1 MTMKKVITSIL
12 VVCYILALV
21 PAIIVAVTTEQGT
34 TGDCTW
40 KRTGTVLTISGNGK
54 MGDYGGG
61 SPWSDKITEVKIS
74 EGVTSIGTRAFFPC
88 KNLNIVKIPDSVTS
102 VGAEAFNTTPF
113 LNNKGNWADGILY
126 IDDYLIQAQDT
137 IESTCT
143 IKPGTKVI
151 TDSAFYHCENL
162 CRVILPDSVISI
174 GKSAFESCENLCSV
188 TIPGSV
194 ASVGERAFEA
204 CLNLSDITIPDS
216 VISIGERAFKSCWS
230 LSSIAI
236 PDSVSDIGIWAFYN
250 TGYYY
255 DETNWEKSWEG
266 DVLYLGNHLIE
277 AKPLSGTYT
286 VKNGTKTI
294 ASGAFRCN
302 NGLLSITIPD
312 SVTSIGDK
320 AFWFCDNLSEIILP
334 DSITSIGAD
343 AFDST
348 AYANDEVN
356 WNENMLYLGNYLIEI
371 NYNDSDV
378 YNVKSSTK
386 VIADDVFSN
395 CKNPSSI
402 TIPSSVIHIGEGN
415 NIVTKQTHNIDNY
428 LHFIP
433 LIALAGLGV
442 GAAVFLI
449 IRKSVKKHKSD
460 ELR

>member
-1 MTMKKVITSIL
+1 MKKVITSIL

-88 KNLNIVKIPDSVTS
+88 KNLNIVK
-102 VGAEAFNTTPF
+102 
-113 LNNKGNWADGILY
+113 
-126 IDDYLIQAQDT
+126 
-137 IESTCT
+137 
-143 IKPGTKVI
+143 
-151 TDSAFYHCENL
+151 
-162 CRVILPDSVISI
+162 
-174 GKSAFESCENLCSV
+174 
-188 TIPGSV
+188 
-194 ASVGERAFEA
+194 
-204 CLNLSDITIPDS
+204 
-216 VISIGERAFKSCWS
+216 
-230 LSSIAI
+230 
-236 PDSVSDIGIWAFYN
+236 
-250 TGYYY
+250 
-255 DETNWEKSWEG
+255 
-266 DVLYLGNHLIE
+266 
-277 AKPLSGTYT
+277 
-286 VKNGTKTI
+286 
-294 ASGAFRCN
+294 
-302 NGLLSITIPD
+302 IPD

>member
-1 MTMKKVITSIL
+1 M
-12 VVCYILALV
+12 
-21 PAIIVAVTTEQGT
+21 
-34 TGDCTW
+34 
-40 KRTGTVLTISGNGK
+40 
-54 MGDYGGG
+54 
-61 SPWSDKITEVKIS
+61 
-74 EGVTSIGTRAFFPC
+74 
-88 KNLNIVKIPDSVTS
+88 
-102 VGAEAFNTTPF
+102 
-113 LNNKGNWADGILY
+113 
-126 IDDYLIQAQDT
+126 
-137 IESTCT
+137 
-143 IKPGTKVI
+143 
-151 TDSAFYHCENL
+151 
-162 CRVILPDSVISI
+162 
-174 GKSAFESCENLCSV
+174 
-188 TIPGSV
+188 
-194 ASVGERAFEA
+194 
-204 CLNLSDITIPDS
+204 
-216 VISIGERAFKSCWS
+216 
-230 LSSIAI
+230 
-236 PDSVSDIGIWAFYN
+236 
-250 TGYYY
+250 
-255 DETNWEKSWEG
+255 
-266 DVLYLGNHLIE
+266 LYLGNHLIE
-277 AKPLSGTYT
+277 AKPLSGAYT

>member
-1 MTMKKVITSIL
+1 MKKLVFLLVCLFTLQTVARADDDKPIQVTQMPQLAQQFIKQHFSDSKVALAKMESDFLYKSYEVIFTN
-12 VVCYILALV
+12 
-21 PAIIVAVTTEQGT
+21 
-34 TGDCTW
+34 GD
-40 KRTGTVLTISGNGK
+40 KVEF
-54 MGDYGGG
+54 D
-61 SPWSDKITEVKIS
+61 
-74 EGVTSIGTRAFFPC
+74 
-88 KNLNIVKIPDSVTS
+88 
-102 VGAEAFNTTPF
+102 
-113 LNNKGNWADGILY
+113 NKGNWEDGILY

-151 TDSAFYHCENL
+151 ADSAFYHCENL

-277 AKPLSGTYT
+277 AKPLSGAYT

-428 LHFIP
+428 LHLS
-433 LIALAGLGV
+433 LIH
-442 GAAVFLI
+442 I
-449 IRKSVKKHKSD
+449 
-460 ELR
+460 

>member
-1 MTMKKVITSIL
+1 MKKVITSIL

-113 LNNKGNWADGILY
+113 LNNKGNWEDGILY

-151 TDSAFYHCENL
+151 ADSAFYHCENL

-230 LSSIAI
+230 LSSIA
-236 PDSVSDIGIWAFYN
+236 
-250 TGYYY
+250 
-255 DETNWEKSWEG
+255 
-266 DVLYLGNHLIE
+266 
-277 AKPLSGTYT
+277 
-286 VKNGTKTI
+286 
-294 ASGAFRCN
+294 
-302 NGLLSITIPD
+302 IPD